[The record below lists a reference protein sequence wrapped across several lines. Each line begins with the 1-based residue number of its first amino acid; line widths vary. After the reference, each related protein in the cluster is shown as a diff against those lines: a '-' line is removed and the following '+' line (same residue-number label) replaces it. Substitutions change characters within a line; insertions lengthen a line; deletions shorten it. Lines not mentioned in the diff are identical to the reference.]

1 LQQHTAALSTASV
14 LAKRF
19 LTALLDWLVTS
30 GNELTMNRLT
40 PAEDFDFEKGVEKAS
55 FGKFLQLS

>member
-1 LQQHTAALSTASV
+1 M

-40 PAEDFDFEKGVEKAS
+40 PAEDFDFEKVVEKAS